1 MNNKVEDLEHGSPNE
16 QYRQLKK
23 RLDRASFDFRFM
35 RTWLVGVT
43 ALALVEF
50 LVLTVILSG
59 VSS

>member
-23 RLDRASFDFRFM
+23 RLDRASFDFRFL
-35 RTWLVGVT
+35 RTWLIGLSVF
-43 ALALVEF
+43 ALGEF
-50 LVLTVILSG
+50 LLIGWMLG